1 VDPPRSPPPLK
12 RGQRIRKT
20 TTPRRRSRFLP
31 LALLALAACPTSA
44 QGLLERADELEA
56 RQQYTKAQQRYRDAL
71 RRLGDDEGTPA
82 RAVRARAMAHLAD
95 LCYLDL
101 RDLRCAT
108 DAYRKL
114 IEGFPEEPETF
125 RARTHFAEMLR
136 DRVGDLPGAIA
147 QFKALAQAYPDRAG
161 ADDFQY
167 QAAQGYFDLRD
178 YPQARAEVRTLLERF
193 PKSPRTDQARFLL
206 VSCYELEG
214 ARREAEEALR
224 ELIAASPNGE
234 LAPKARIELAKLFE
248 RDGHTGD
255 AMALLAM
262 PGGGPSDSQ
271 EAHRELRRLK
281 REIADARALAERP
294 AFDESP
300 NRRARRGV
308 RGPVDPALDE
318 LPPGSGE

>member
-1 VDPPRSPPPLK
+1 MPRGRLLLLS
-12 RGQRIRKT
+12 
-20 TTPRRRSRFLP
+20 
-31 LALLALAACPTSA
+31 LLALAACPTSA
-44 QGLLERADELEA
+44 PGLLERADELEA

-71 RRLGDDEGTPA
+71 RRLGDDESQGS
-82 RAVRARAMAHLAD
+82 RALRARALAHLAD

-108 DAYRKL
+108 DAYRRL
-114 IEGFPEEPETF
+114 IEGYPEAPETF
-125 RARTHFAEMLR
+125 QARTHFAEMLR

-167 QAAQGYFDLRD
+167 QAAQGYFVLRD

-193 PKSPRTDQARFLL
+193 PKSPKTDQARFLL

-214 ARREAEEALR
+214 ARTEAEEALR
-224 ELIAASPNGE
+224 ELIAASPKGE

-255 AMALLAM
+255 AMTLLAT
-262 PGGGPSDSQ
+262 PGGGPSDMQ
-271 EAHRELRRLK
+271 EARREIQRLK
-281 REIADARALAERP
+281 REIASARSLAQRP
-294 AFDESP
+294 AFDDGPYPRGRHQTGRNLGEPSMDES
-300 NRRARRGV
+300 A
-308 RGPVDPALDE
+308 
-318 LPPGSGE
+318 PGSGE